1 MGSLDSLRGLL
12 TGLLLLPREVED
24 LKLLVGRLLLER
36 RLAEGPY
43 ADLREAELSV
53 FSQFG
58 DDGIIQYLVSYL
70 GPLPPVF
77 VEFGVED
84 YRESNT
90 RLLLLKD
97 NWSGLVMDSSQRNLA
112 NVRRDRLYW
121 QHDLQAVTAFVTRE
135 NIELLLSGAGISG
148 EIGLLSIDI
157 DGNDYWVWEAIESV
171 RPVIVVVEYNS
182 VLGPDRAL
190 TVPYEPNFERH
201 RAHWSGLYY
210 GASLAALAGLAE
222 RKGYALIGSNSAGN
236 NAYFAAKDRLRAPLR
251 ALSAKEAHVRS
262 VFRESRDRSGRVNHL
277 RGGERLAA
285 IASLPIWDTEAKAM
299 TTVGGS

>member
-1 MGSLDSLRGLL
+1 M
-12 TGLLLLPREVED
+12 
-24 LKLLVGRLLLER
+24 
-36 RLAEGPY
+36 
-43 ADLREAELSV
+43 
-53 FSQFG
+53 
-58 DDGIIQYLVSYL
+58 I
-70 GPLPPVF
+70 
-77 VEFGVED
+77 
-84 YRESNT
+84 
-90 RLLLLKD
+90 
-97 NWSGLVMDSSQRNLA
+97 DSSERNLA

-121 QHDLQAVTAFVTRE
+121 QHDLQVVTAFVTRE
-135 NIELLLSGAGISG
+135 NIEQILSRAGLSG

-171 RPVIVVVEYNS
+171 RPVLVVVEYNS

-190 TVPYEPNFERH
+190 TVPYEPNFQRH

-236 NAYFAAKDRLRAPLR
+236 NAYFVAKDRLRSPLR
-251 ALSAKEAHVRS
+251 ALSAKEAYVRS

-277 RGGERLAA
+277 RGEERLAA
-285 IASLPIWDTEAKAM
+285 IASLSIWDTEAKAM